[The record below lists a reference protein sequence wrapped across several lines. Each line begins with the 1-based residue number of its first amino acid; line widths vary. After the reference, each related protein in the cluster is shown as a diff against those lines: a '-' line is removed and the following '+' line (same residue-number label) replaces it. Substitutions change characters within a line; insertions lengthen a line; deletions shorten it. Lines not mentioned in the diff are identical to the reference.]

1 MEGWYYA
8 PWQYELR
15 EQLSMTKARGTIR
28 ATRAARIPDPLT
40 ARGAVPSKKYT
51 IILRFLLKCLPPR
64 IFVWHK
70 QNLISGSALAQR
82 TVWSRTPPPKSP
94 SIIN

>member
-1 MEGWYYA
+1 MNN
-8 PWQYELR
+8 LN
-15 EQLSMTKARGTIR
+15 
-28 ATRAARIPDPLT
+28 IPDPLT

-82 TVWSRTPPPKSP
+82 RFERSGVLPNFLSYQEANTELHRVRLRGC
-94 SIIN
+94 